1 MMRLMPPPA
10 QGQPSDPI
18 TEYAAV
24 LKGMPLAAGPQQ
36 DHAAHI
42 QTHMAQLATPGL
54 DKTPAYQPLLSH
66 IGDHAGLFFAA
77 EAARLTG
84 IPMLPGQIPPQQE
97 AQITAAVAKV
107 ADQLRVS
114 MAQLAPPGGDPLM
127 AMKIQLEREK
137 LQQNSQKMVLDAHE
151 QDRKAAQDY
160 ADRKADETKLA
171 ATLANDAQQRQS
183 SERIND
189 QETIRSVMQMRTA
202 EIAAGADVTTSR
214 IEEEAALG
222 EKLIEH
228 ASHVV
233 QAKAD
238 VAVARHG
245 KNATH
250 GESRAAVQ
258 VAAHEAT
265 AAKAAAEGERHKA
278 TAARFKPK
286 PKAGK

>member
-1 MMRLMPPPA
+1 M
-10 QGQPSDPI
+10 
-18 TEYAAV
+18 
-24 LKGMPLAAGPQQ
+24 
-36 DHAAHI
+36 
-42 QTHMAQLATPGL
+42 
-54 DKTPAYQPLLSH
+54 
-66 IGDHAGLFFAA
+66 
-77 EAARLTG
+77 LT
-84 IPMLPGQIPPQQE
+84 
-97 AQITAAVAKV
+97 
-107 ADQLRVS
+107 
-114 MAQLAPPGGDPLM
+114 LAPPNGDPLM
-127 AMKIQLEREK
+127 AMKLQLEAKK
-137 LQQNSQKMVLDAHE
+137 LHQQDQKMVLDAHE
-151 QDRKAAQDY
+151 QDRKAAQDH

-171 ATLANDAQQRQS
+171 ATLANDAQQRQK
-183 SERIND
+183 
-189 QETIRSVMQMRTA
+189 
-202 EIAAGADVTTSR
+202 IAAGADVTTSR